1 MKGRSEMKINAAEYS
16 SPTATPEL
24 IRELFADDKKRGE
37 FMILEKDK
45 YNFIQVG
52 GDTAADG
59 FMLEYRECGKDGKLY
74 HCPSIVT
81 SEEAEAA
88 FLDYLD
94 GIETWKHR
102 FEWEVEKGFGGA
114 GGSGGRFI
122 PRPVLFIALLA
133 AVVAGVVYVGKLP
146 RNMRFLPVA
155 AVILPLLVFHI
166 LRWAKAKP
174 EKFKTLEDL
183 DDDDGG
189 IDWRETGAKDVVV
202 DTRDGWAVLMD
213 NVPVHE
219 AKAAAQALDG
229 AHIRCRLEI
238 LSEDRAYHRYGNGG
252 LGTRMCV
259 LVAPNDYEKAKK
271 LAL

>member
-1 MKGRSEMKINAAEYS
+1 MKINAAEYS

-52 GDTAADG
+52 CDTAADG

-102 FEWEVEKGFGGA
+102 FEWEVEEGFGGA
-114 GGSGGRFI
+114 GGSGGRSFFK
-122 PRPVLFIALLA
+122 RFFLFVVVLIAVL
-133 AVVAGVVYVGKLP
+133 AVVAYMESGKVP
-146 RNMRFLPVA
+146 RNMVIA
-155 AVILPLLVFHI
+155 AIVLPLIGLQFHI
-166 LRWAKAKP
+166 FTKTKP
-174 EKFKTLEDL
+174 QKTLEDL

-189 IDWRETGAKDVVV
+189 IDWRETDAKDVVV
-202 DTRDGWAVLMD
+202 ETRDGWAVLMD
-213 NVPVHE
+213 NVAVHE
-219 AKAAAQALDG
+219 AKSAAQALED
-229 AHIRCRLEI
+229 AHIRCRLDI
-238 LSEDRAYHRYGNGG
+238 ISEDRSYHRYGNGG

-259 LVAPNDYEKAKK
+259 LVAPGDYEKARKVV
-271 LAL
+271 LYRRG